1 MVCVRR
7 TAYVYTGIFLGMLF
21 HEYEY
26 PTFGKSIYGDGN
38 ENCSVKLN
46 VPGGKFAISVSKRE
60 ELTYDEIK
68 ELMTHE
74 GNKFSFKNS
83 FL

>member
-1 MVCVRR
+1 MNIQHLVNQ
-7 TAYVYTGIFLGMLF
+7 FMGMGTKIAALSSM
-21 HEYEY
+21 YQVV
-26 PTFGKSIYGDGN
+26 N
-38 ENCSVKLN
+38 
-46 VPGGKFAISVSKRE
+46 FAISVSKRE